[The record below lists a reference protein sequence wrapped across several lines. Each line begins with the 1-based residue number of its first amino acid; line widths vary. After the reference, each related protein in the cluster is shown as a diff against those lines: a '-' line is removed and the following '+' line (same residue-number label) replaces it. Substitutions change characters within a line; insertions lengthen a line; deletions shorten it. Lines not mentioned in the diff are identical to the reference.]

1 MPLIIEANIHVKGSE
16 CRANVTRILLDTI
29 KGSRESHKQYSY
41 SLAIFILNRHPS
53 LNEIRSRLKS
63 IQDSGERQT
72 EGLLE
77 AQKVIAQATAAMTHY
92 SGTITGE
99 EVEDE

>member
-29 KGSRESHKQYSY
+29 KGSRESHKQDSY
-41 SLAIFILNRHPS
+41 SLAIFILNGHPS
-53 LNEIRSRLKS
+53 LNEIGSCLKS
-63 IQDSGERQT
+63 IQDSGERQI

-77 AQKVIAQATAAMTHY
+77 AQKVI
-92 SGTITGE
+92 
-99 EVEDE
+99 V